1 MCGVLRFTSVKLK
14 NGGAEKSWFPRGDL
28 LQNLLG
34 SVVGFDQGRFLE
46 PPGVLFWGLV
56 GVVFLLLFCFRF
68 CS

>member
-14 NGGAEKSWFPRGDL
+14 NGVADPNGFPRGDL
-28 LQNLLG
+28 LQDLTG
-34 SVVGFDQGRFLE
+34 SVFGFDQGRFLE

-56 GVVFLLLFCFRF
+56 GVVFLLLFCFRS